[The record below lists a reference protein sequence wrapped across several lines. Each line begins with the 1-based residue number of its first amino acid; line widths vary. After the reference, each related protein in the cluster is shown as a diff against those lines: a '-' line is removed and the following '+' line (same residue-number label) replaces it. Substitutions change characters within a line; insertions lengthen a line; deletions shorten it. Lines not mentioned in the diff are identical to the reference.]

1 MSQVKNAVH
10 ILEKIQAEVQDWI
23 MHEILQTNNTLK
35 RVKSNKLYIIK
46 E

>member
-1 MSQVKNAVH
+1 
-10 ILEKIQAEVQDWI
+10 

-46 E
+46 EWEEIEIPHVFPYNFVPFT